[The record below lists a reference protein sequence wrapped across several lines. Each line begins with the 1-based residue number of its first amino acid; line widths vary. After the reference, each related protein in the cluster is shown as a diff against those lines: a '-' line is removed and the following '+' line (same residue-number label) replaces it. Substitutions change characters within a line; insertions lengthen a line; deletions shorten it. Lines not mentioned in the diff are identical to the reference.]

1 LKTNLVS
8 APIIVALDWNKEF
21 ELMCD
26 ASDYVVGAFLGQQR
40 NKVFHVIYYAS
51 KVLDDAKLNYAT
63 TKKEMFSIVYVLEKF
78 RSYFVGSRVIIFTDH
93 AAIKYLLTKAD
104 SKPRLI
110 RWVLLIQEF
119 DIVIKDKKDS
129 ENVVVDHLSKLV
141 NEEVTQEEQEIQ
153 DEIPNESLLH
163 MHKRS
168 WFADMANYK
177 VGGIIPSD
185 FIWN

>member
-1 LKTNLVS
+1 MN
-8 APIIVALDWNKEF
+8 
-21 ELMCD
+21 D
-26 ASDYVVGAFLGQQR
+26 AQ
-40 NKVFHVIYYAS
+40 
-51 KVLDDAKLNYAT
+51 LNYTT
-63 TKKEMFSIVYVLEKF
+63 TKKEMLVISYALEKF
-78 RSYFVGSRVIIFTDH
+78 ISYLVGSIVIIFIDH

-141 NEEVTQEEQEIQ
+141 NEEVTQEEQEIR
-153 DEIPNESLLH
+153 DEFPNESLIH
-163 MHKRS
+163 VHERS

-177 VGGIIPSD
+177 AGGFIPSD
-185 FIWN
+185 FN